1 MGRSPAC
8 DRGLKGRGDNLLR
21 LQEAAIA
28 LTRAHIS
35 NTRQNTTIFSHRLA
49 LFLCTAAV
57 LPGLGMSSSKA
68 APALQST
75 WQGTVSSDWSNPLNW
90 SDGLPNASMFV
101 ALIDPS
107 RSNLTQIGSGTAAV
121 ADKLYIDQGNQL
133 TVDNGGSLTVSNFL
147 SISVSTSATPPS
159 GMMSINAGGRVETN
173 GLYIGDGRNFGSA
186 TVTGPGAVLTVNL
199 SRPDIAQNRFVVGAW
214 GDGVLFVN
222 NGATVNAGGTG
233 LIEVGADYNNR
244 LSTGVIS
251 IGSGGLSGTINAS
264 EIRFQTATSWIGA
277 DFTDAMI
284 LNPKITGSG
293 YLVKNGTGTLTL
305 EGMNTYSGITEIR
318 EGTLALSGQGRI
330 NNSSAVIVDGI
341 FDVSAAASAQI
352 NNLSGSGSVVL
363 GSQALLISNAAGT
376 FSGDISGAGGINISS
391 GVQVLSGNNN
401 FSGGAGISQGAR
413 LQIGDGGTS
422 GSIVS
427 NVTNYGTLTFNRS
440 DELTYAGIVTGPGAF
455 EQLGSGKLTLT
466 GTSSSSGNVKIAGGS
481 TLQLGN
487 GGTTGLIGGTNFPG
501 TITNEGT
508 LIYDRSN
515 ALTWRGK
522 YNGTGEIIQAGSGS
536 LLLTGDSSAFAGNT
550 TVKNG
555 QLIVGNSQGAGKLGG
570 NLLVLNGATLG
581 GSGAVGSGTGS
592 EITISSGGTLSAGN
606 SIGALTINGNL
617 KLAAGS
623 NIETEIAGDGRADL
637 VNVTGTAGIAGSNLY
652 VTAIDPETS
661 YQDGKTY
668 RVLTADNGISGEFST
683 AVSRSAFLDFALAYN
698 SNSVDLKIALNS
710 GGIDPGKPEPN
721 PLFTTVAGTS
731 NQFATAAALD
741 TLAQT
746 GSSLALYNDLLML
759 TAEEARR
766 GFDNLSGE
774 AYASASGV
782 LIDQSQFVR
791 GVMGSRLQQ
800 AFGGAPAAPIE
811 QLSFFA
817 SPQRVSSEAIDYV
830 SPASLAPKQTPYTV
844 WGNAYGTW
852 GNQDGNGNTDDI
864 KSSVGGFVSGI
875 DSVVL
880 DTWRIGVLAGYS
892 HSSFHSN
899 DRSSSGN
906 SDNYTLGTYAGSQW
920 VVSNNAALNLRSGLS
935 YTWHNLSMNRSIA
948 FPGVKDSLSSDYD
961 ASTLQLF
968 GEVGYQVKMSR
979 TVFEP
984 YANLAFVR
992 FKSDGFDEDGLTAA
1006 ALSVN
1011 SATTNTSFST
1021 LGLRASTDLQIGN
1034 TAVVARGD
1042 IGWRHAYGDVI
1053 PVSTASFVGSDAFD
1067 VSGTPIAK
1075 DVALI
1080 EAGFDVPLN
1089 EASKVGI
1096 SYNGQFGSGAVQNGL
1111 NARFSVAF

>member
-1 MGRSPAC
+1 M
-8 DRGLKGRGDNLLR
+8 
-21 LQEAAIA
+21 
-28 LTRAHIS
+28 
-35 NTRQNTTIFSHRLA
+35 
-49 LFLCTAAV
+49 
-57 LPGLGMSSSKA
+57 
-68 APALQST
+68 
-75 WQGTVSSDWSNPLNW
+75 
-90 SDGLPNASMFV
+90 
-101 ALIDPS
+101 
-107 RSNLTQIGSGTAAV
+107 
-121 ADKLYIDQGNQL
+121 
-133 TVDNGGSLTVSNFL
+133 
-147 SISVSTSATPPS
+147 
-159 GMMSINAGGRVETN
+159 
-173 GLYIGDGRNFGSA
+173 
-186 TVTGPGAVLTVNL
+186 
-199 SRPDIAQNRFVVGAW
+199 
-214 GDGVLFVN
+214 
-222 NGATVNAGGTG
+222 
-233 LIEVGADYNNR
+233 
-244 LSTGVIS
+244 
-251 IGSGGLSGTINAS
+251 
-264 EIRFQTATSWIGA
+264 
-277 DFTDAMI
+277 
-284 LNPKITGSG
+284 
-293 YLVKNGTGTLTL
+293 
-305 EGMNTYSGITEIR
+305 
-318 EGTLALSGQGRI
+318 
-330 NNSSAVIVDGI
+330 
-341 FDVSAAASAQI
+341 
-352 NNLSGSGSVVL
+352 
-363 GSQALLISNAAGT
+363 
-376 FSGDISGAGGINISS
+376 
-391 GVQVLSGNNN
+391 
-401 FSGGAGISQGAR
+401 
-413 LQIGDGGTS
+413 
-422 GSIVS
+422 
-427 NVTNYGTLTFNRS
+427 
-440 DELTYAGIVTGPGAF
+440 
-455 EQLGSGKLTLT
+455 
-466 GTSSSSGNVKIAGGS
+466 
-481 TLQLGN
+481 
-487 GGTTGLIGGTNFPG
+487 
-501 TITNEGT
+501 
-508 LIYDRSN
+508 
-515 ALTWRGK
+515 
-522 YNGTGEIIQAGSGS
+522 
-536 LLLTGDSSAFAGNT
+536 
-550 TVKNG
+550 
-555 QLIVGNSQGAGKLGG
+555 
-570 NLLVLNGATLG
+570 G

-652 VTAIDPETS
+652 VTTIDPETS

-668 RVLTADNGISGEFST
+668 RVLTYDNGISGEFST

-698 SNSVDLKIALNS
+698 SNSVDLKIALNN

-759 TAEEARR
+759 TAEEARH

-817 SPQRVSSEAIDYV
+817 APRRVSSEAIDYV
-830 SPASLAPKQTPYTV
+830 SPSSLAPKQTPYTV

-948 FPGVKDSLSSDYD
+948 FPGMKDSLSSDYD

-979 TVFEP
+979 AVFEP

-1053 PVSTASFVGSDAFD
+1053 PVSTASFVGSDAFN